1 VFEQLL
7 HLHATNGRNSWTKR
21 IRLVA
26 QSIVHFVQIANALIE
41 ANYYPKVGQ
50 CSGMGCRDGK
60 STVAYK
66 PKRK

>member
-1 VFEQLL
+1 MDE
-7 HLHATNGRNSWTKR
+7 ANPIS
-21 IRLVA
+21 A